1 VQAAADQDES
11 DVQDKSVVA
20 NAPEVSF
27 STTITGASGRSSSQL
42 SQVCNKPKGT
52 KVCGEMERAGRT
64 SLTTC
69 IRKNR
74 KRRWGRMIKSK
85 KEQARKLQI
94 DARTPC
100 PYISSKSKRRE
111 CTKMIEA
118 GLSEEISDLDY
129 ERYCNGNP
137 FYCYYFRKSEEKT
150 KALKKKHP

>member
-1 VQAAADQDES
+1 
-11 DVQDKSVVA
+11 
-20 NAPEVSF
+20 
-27 STTITGASGRSSSQL
+27 
-42 SQVCNKPKGT
+42 
-52 KVCGEMERAGRT
+52 MERAGRA

-74 KRRWGRMIKSK
+74 KRRWGRMGKSK